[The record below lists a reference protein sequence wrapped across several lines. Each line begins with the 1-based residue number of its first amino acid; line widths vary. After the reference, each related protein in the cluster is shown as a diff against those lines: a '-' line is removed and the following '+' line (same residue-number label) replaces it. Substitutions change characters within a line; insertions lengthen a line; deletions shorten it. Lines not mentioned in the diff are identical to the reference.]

1 MGYIHVDPLFER
13 FHVMYPCWLIDH
25 LRVTTNEDHIA
36 IIILDDR
43 NHSCD
48 LESSGLGSD
57 TEFEFDLTVLR
68 ANWR

>member
-1 MGYIHVDPLFER
+1 MC
-13 FHVMYPCWLIDH
+13 PCWLIDH

-48 LESSGLGSD
+48 LGYSGLGSD
-57 TEFEFDLTVLR
+57 TEFEVDLNVFR
-68 ANWR
+68 GN